1 MARNS
6 KAAAEVEAKVDK
18 ALEQLDPTLADA
30 LRAQF
35 QTLKDEIAQLT
46 STVGDIGRTGVET
59 LRTTAAGA
67 QAAAGETL
75 ADAKAR
81 VAGTKGEVEAYARQ
95 NPAQA
100 MGIAAG
106 VGLLVGLL
114 LARR

>member
-6 KAAAEVEAKVDK
+6 KAAAEVEAQVEK
-18 ALEQLDPTLADA
+18 ALETLDPTLAEA

-46 STVGDIGRTGVET
+46 STVGDMGRTGVEA
-59 LRTTAAGA
+59 LRSTAAGA

-75 ADAKAR
+75 SEAKAR
-81 VAGTKGEVEAYARQ
+81 VAGTKGEVEAFARDK
-95 NPAQA
+95 PAQA

-106 VGLLVGLL
+106 VGLLIGLL